1 MRPDDPRDL
10 LTVVDK
16 QKGGNAADAKAL
28 RKVWRRIA
36 VDFHQLEAARALLG
50 DLLHDRR
57 HDPARAAPGSP
68 EIDQDGK
75 RALLD
80 HRRIV
85 SLAGFRQP
93 GQRRPADPAMR
104 YAAGRRPDSILPP
117 ALRAADEWRVCLHR
131 PSLS

>member
-80 HRRIV
+80 PRRLV
-85 SLAGFRQP
+85 SAAAFRPP
-93 GQRRPADPAMR
+93 GHAAAPATATRDA
-104 YAAGRRPDSILPP
+104 
-117 ALRAADEWRVCLHR
+117 
-131 PSLS
+131 